1 MAFLIYISKMKNK
14 IITYERALELV
25 RMDNSPFYEIKTNLD
40 GFNISMFNY
49 RLASFNDFQIPGGSE
64 MRGLTFVFNSDD
76 TYTTFPLLE
85 KFFNLNQVANT
96 LYSEVKDLKV
106 KSVYNKE
113 DGSIASFI
121 KLPNGR
127 VLGKSKMSF
136 DTDQAIGITRVY
148 NTNSSVKRLVDWTL
162 DNNITAIFE
171 YVAPTN
177 RIVLRY
183 TNEDLILLRLRNNLT
198 GELLNLND
206 FKDIIGD
213 VSVAPM
219 EEFSL
224 NELVEMA
231 KYVENKEGW
240 IVEFENGLMLKVK
253 TEWYFLRHGIMT
265 NDLNRENVLIGY
277 ILDDTIDDVIS
288 QIPLEDVES
297 RDRVNNLIEIVK
309 KELDLKVE
317 SILNAYE
324 FYKTIGN
331 RKDYALNYRKGNK
344 EFANVMSLANVDE
357 LKLLTKE
364 EILELYDDYSDYLSL
379 IERNTPYNL
388 SKRWLYSETKDLEIA
403 RNWLDSVNK

>member
-1 MAFLIYISKMKNK
+1 MKELLSYN
-14 IITYERALELV
+14 RALELV
-25 RMDNSPFYEIKTNLD
+25 AMDNSPFYEIKTIMD
-40 GFNISMFNY
+40 GYNISMFNY
-49 RLASFNDFQIPGGSE
+49 RLAQWSDFKIPDASEIRGISYVFDKDGSYK
-64 MRGLTFVFNSDD
+64 V
-76 TYTTFPLLE
+76 FPLLE
-85 KFFNLNQVANT
+85 KFFNLNQVEDT
-96 LYSEVKDLKV
+96 LYSVVKDLKV

-113 DGSIASFI
+113 DGSVASFI

-183 TNEDLILLRLRNNLT
+183 IDENLILLRLRNNLT
-198 GELLNLND
+198 GELLDLND

-219 EEFSL
+219 ENYSL
-224 NELVEMA
+224 DELIEMA
-231 KYVENKEGW
+231 KYVEDKEGW

-297 RDRVNNLIEIVK
+297 RAKVNDLIEIVK
-309 KELDLKVE
+309 RELDIKTA
-317 SILNAYE
+317 SILEAYE

-331 RKDYALNYRKGNK
+331 RKEYAINYRKGNK
-344 EFANVMSLANVDE
+344 EFSNVMSLANVDE
-357 LKLLTKE
+357 LKLLTRE
-364 EILELYDDYSDYLSL
+364 EILELYDDYSDYVKLT
-379 IERNTPYNL
+379 EKNTPYNL
-388 SKRWLYSETKDLEIA
+388 SKKWLYSETKDLEIA
-403 RNWLDSVNK
+403 REWLDSVR